1 VLKAFVVL
9 LVRRG
14 KMLTLPKS
22 IYPWEQ
28 ITQVWK
34 ICWLV

>member
-22 IYPWEQ
+22 IYPWE
-28 ITQVWK
+28 
-34 ICWLV
+34 